1 MRLTIVSP
9 YPPAITGIGQY
20 GYHVSQMLE
29 RSDAFEKITVLTG
42 HNGSS
47 PLTVSSQIE
56 IRQGWPSG
64 HWDISPSILK
74 NIQNTKP
81 DLVWFNLGVSVFGNG
96 PLPNLS
102 GFLSIL
108 QFKRSGIPIV
118 VTLHEIAEL
127 TDLRTLK
134 VPGRGFARLGAKL
147 FTYIATRGDVTCLTM
162 RRYKDWLTKQYSNG
176 QFVHIP
182 LGAYDAPTPLP
193 ESDAPEL
200 LLFTTLAPFKGVELL
215 IKAFR
220 SLKAAQPDLKLTI
233 AGAEHNRFPGYLRKL
248 QKKYNHVGGIR
259 WLGEVPE
266 SEIPTLFQRAALVI
280 LPYQAATGS
289 SSVLWQAVMY
299 GRPVVASDLDAI
311 RSTVNEAGLDIT
323 FVTPNH
329 VDSLT
334 QSIGAM
340 LADPALRRSQVKT
353 NLNAVRR
360 FGPEKTCQAYL
371 NAFNLALEMNHSS
384 QRLAENTPPEEA
396 F

>member
-9 YPPAITGIGQY
+9 FPPAITGIGQY

-29 RSDAFEKITVLTG
+29 RSDAFAKITVLTG

-47 PLTVSSQIE
+47 PHTASSQLE

-64 HWDISPSILK
+64 QWDISPAIIK
-74 NIQNTKP
+74 NMQRTKP
-81 DLVWFNLGVSVFGNG
+81 DLVWFNLGVSAFGSG
-96 PLPNLS
+96 PLVNLS
-102 GFLSIL
+102 GFLSVL
-108 QFKRSGIPIV
+108 QFKRSGIPTV

-127 TDLRTLK
+127 TDLRALK
-134 VPGRGFARLGAKL
+134 VPGGVFARLGAKL

-162 RRYKDWLTKQYSNG
+162 QRYTDWLSKQYSNG

-193 ESDAPEL
+193 ESDVPEL

-220 SLKAAQPDLKLTI
+220 SLKADTPELKLTI
-233 AGAEHNRFPGYLRKL
+233 AGAEHNRFPGYLDKL
-248 QKKYNHVGGIR
+248 HKKYNDLDGIR

-266 SEIPTLFQRAALVI
+266 SDIRTLFQRATLVV
-280 LPYQAATGS
+280 LPYQATTGS
-289 SSVLWQAVMY
+289 SSVLWQAAMY
-299 GRPVVASDLDAI
+299 GRAVVTSDLDAI
-311 RSTVNEAGLDIT
+311 RSAVSDAGLEVT
-323 FVTPNH
+323 YVTPNH

-334 QSIGAM
+334 KSIGAM
-340 LADPALRRSQVKT
+340 LADPALRRSQVET
-353 NLNAVRR
+353 NLNAVQR
-360 FGPEKTCQAYL
+360 FGPKKTCQAYL

-384 QRLAENTPPEEA
+384 RRLSENSPPEGA